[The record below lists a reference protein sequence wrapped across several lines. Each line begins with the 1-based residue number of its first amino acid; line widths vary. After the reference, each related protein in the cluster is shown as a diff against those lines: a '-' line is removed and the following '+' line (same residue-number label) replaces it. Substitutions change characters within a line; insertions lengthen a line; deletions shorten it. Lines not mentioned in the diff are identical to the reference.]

1 MSTIRKIL
9 ATACLA
15 SVIILLVSCATI
27 PGPRDVSTSPPTQE
41 MSQAFS
47 QAEQDFKSGAYT
59 QALKEYLSYVNKY
72 DRNSLTDNA
81 LVRAGDIYLASGDLA
96 SAANL
101 YLKVVGDFVNSD
113 SYDAARYKLGYT
125 YFKSGKY
132 SEAAEIL
139 KALAAKPSAGADK
152 TSTYML
158 LAKSYLMTGD
168 YYSSVSWFTKA
179 EDTTSDAA
187 VKSEAKTN
195 VKYIVEKY
203 LSEDELAWVSDDF
216 IGKGA
221 GGYAAFALAQIYA
234 NRGDIDSAHEQLLRI
249 VRSQPDHEYY
259 YQAQGMLKETVGT
272 GGSGSITVGVI
283 LPLSGRNSSFGIMAR
298 DGMRLAAGDMGITDG
313 PRVNLIIKDCGDN
326 PGSAT
331 YAVTDLARD
340 DKVMVI
346 VGPMAKDSATAA
358 AEEAQA
364 REIPLIT
371 LTRTQDITA
380 IGDYIFRNFLTN
392 PDEIRGL
399 VRYIVQG
406 RGLTRFAVLYPDDAY
421 GREMKD
427 LFTRETGYYGARVVA
442 ETSYQGET
450 ADFRAT
456 MRELIAAAG
465 GDKRKPGFDA
475 IFIPDYYSMVGMIIP
490 YVYYYDLKNITLIG
504 TDGWNDP
511 GLLSIVSSGGDMLI
525 GSYFADA
532 FTPNSDRPE
541 VKRFVEDFKAAFGR
555 EPGILEAYGYDTI
568 KIIQYLVKTQ
578 GIRTRNDM
586 RLSLLSV
593 RDWEGVTGSTTIDRT
608 GESTKDP
615 FILTVVEAKTETV
628 LTITEQPEEGV
639 AIAAEIP
646 KETRKNLMIIEVP
659 GANR

>member
-1 MSTIRKIL
+1 MSTIKRLL

-15 SVIILLVSCATI
+15 SVLILLVSCVTI
-27 PGPRDVSTSPPTQE
+27 PGPRDVSTSPPTTQ

-47 QAEQDFKSGAYT
+47 KAEQDFKSGAYT
-59 QALKEYLSYVNKY
+59 QALKEYLSYVNDY
-72 DRNSLTDNA
+72 ERNSLTDNA
-81 LVRAGDIYLASGDLA
+81 LVRAGDIYLASGDLG

-113 SYDAARYKLGYT
+113 SYDEARYKLGYT

-132 SEAAEIL
+132 SDAAEIL
-139 KALAAKPSAGADK
+139 KALAAKPSAGADN

-179 EDTTSDAA
+179 EGTTSDAA

-195 VKYIVEKY
+195 IKYIVEKY
-203 LSEDELAWVSDDF
+203 LSEDELALVSGDF
-216 IGKGA
+216 VGKDA
-221 GGYAAFALAQIYA
+221 GSYAAFALAQIYTD
-234 NRGDIDSAHEQLLRI
+234 RGEIDAAHEQLLRI
-249 VRSQPDHEYY
+249 VRNQPDHEYY
-259 YQAQGMLKETVGT
+259 YRAQGMLKETAGP
-272 GGSGSITVGVI
+272 GISGSITVGVI

-298 DGMRLAAGDMGITDG
+298 DGMKLAAGDMGFTDG
-313 PRVNLIIKDCGDN
+313 PRVKLIIKDCGDN
-326 PGSAT
+326 PASAT

-340 DKVMVI
+340 DDVMVI
-346 VGPMAKDSATAA
+346 VGPMAKDGATAA
-358 AEEAQA
+358 AKEAQS
-364 REIPLIT
+364 RQIPIIT

-380 IGDYIFRNFLTN
+380 IGDYVFRNFLTN

-406 RGLTRFAVLYPDDAY
+406 RGLTRFAILYPDDAY
-421 GREMKD
+421 GREMKE
-427 LFTRETGYYGARVVA
+427 LFSRETGYYGARVVA
-442 ETSYQGET
+442 ETAYQGET

-456 MRELIAAAG
+456 MKELIDAAG
-465 GDKRKPGFDA
+465 GDRKKPGFDA
-475 IFIPDYYSMVGMIIP
+475 LFIPDYYSIVGMIIP
-490 YVYYYDLKNITLIG
+490 YVYYYDLKNVTLVG

-511 GLLSIVSSGGDMLI
+511 GLLSIGGDMLI

-541 VKRFVEDFKAAFGR
+541 VKRFVEDFKTAFGR
-555 EPGILEAYGYDTI
+555 EPGVLEAYGYDTI
-568 KIIQYLVKTQ
+568 KIIQHLVRTQ
-578 GIRTRNDM
+578 GIRSRDEM

-608 GESTKDP
+608 GESTKEP
-615 FILTVVEAKTETV
+615 YILTVVETKTETA

-646 KETRKNLMIIEVP
+646 KDSKKSLMIVEVP

>member
-1 MSTIRKIL
+1 MSTIKKVL
-9 ATACLA
+9 ATAWLA
-15 SVIILLVSCATI
+15 SVLILLVSCVTV
-27 PGPRDVSTSPPTQE
+27 PGPRDISTSQPTTE
-41 MSQAFS
+41 MSQAFLR
-47 QAEQDFKSGAYT
+47 AEQDFKSGAYT
-59 QALKEYLSYVNKY
+59 QALKQYLAYINDY
-72 DRNSLTDNA
+72 ERNSLTDNA
-81 LVRAGDIYLASGDLA
+81 LVRAGDIYLASGDLS

-101 YLKVVGDFVNSD
+101 YLKVVGDYPNSD
-113 SYDAARYKLGYT
+113 SYDEARYKLGYT

-132 SEAAEIL
+132 LDAAEIL
-139 KALAAKPSAGADK
+139 KALAANPPAGGDN

-179 EDTTSDAA
+179 EDSTSDAA

-195 VKYIVEKY
+195 IKSIVEKY
-203 LSEDELAWVSDDF
+203 LSEDELALVSGDF
-216 IGKGA
+216 VGKDA
-221 GGYAAFALAQIYA
+221 GSYAAFALAQMYTD
-234 NRGDIDSAHEQLLRI
+234 RGEIDSAHEQLLRI
-249 VRSQPDHEYY
+249 VRNQPDHEYY
-259 YQAQGMLKETVGT
+259 YRAQGILKETAGR
-272 GGSGSITVGVI
+272 GISGSITVGVI
-283 LPLSGRNSSFGIMAR
+283 LPLSGRNSSFGIRAR
-298 DGMRLAAGDMGITDG
+298 DGMKLAAGDMGFTDG

-326 PGSAT
+326 PASAT

-340 DKVMVI
+340 DDVMVI
-346 VGPMAKDSATAA
+346 VGPMVKDTVAA
-358 AEEAQA
+358 AAKEAQSQQ
-364 REIPLIT
+364 IPIIT

-380 IGDYIFRNFLTN
+380 IGDYVFRNFLTN

-421 GREMKD
+421 GKEMKE
-427 LFTRETGYYGARVVA
+427 LFDRETGYYGARVVA
-442 ETSYQGET
+442 ETPYKGET

-456 MRELIAAAG
+456 MRELIDAAR
-465 GDKRKPGFDA
+465 GDRNKPGFDA
-475 IFIPDYYSMVGMIIP
+475 LFIPDYYSMVGMIVP
-490 YVYYYDLKNITLIG
+490 YVSYYNLKNVTLIG

-511 GLLSIVSSGGDMLI
+511 GLLSIGGDALI

-541 VKRFVEDFKAAFGR
+541 VKRFVEDFKTAFGR

-578 GIRTRNDM
+578 GINSRNEM

-608 GESTKDP
+608 GESIKEP
-615 FILTVVEAKTETV
+615 YILTVVEAETDTV
-628 LTITEQPEEGV
+628 LSITESPEEGV
-639 AIAAEIP
+639 AVAAETP